1 MATADGL
8 ERGAIDLADCPGGLH
23 LQATLESGQSYCWNR
38 ADDRLY
44 EEPAGPSS
52 GDAWYHTVV
61 DGEVIRVR
69 QRDGVLEWESTT
81 DAVPA
86 IRELLRLDDDLPAI
100 RQAAPEDDVVQDSFD
115 RFAGLRLV
123 DDPAFRS
130 LISFICS
137 AQMRVERIHENQ
149 RLLARTFG
157 ESVTVGEV
165 TYHAF
170 PEPEALATTTE
181 ERLRELGLGYRAPYV
196 LETARM
202 VAEEEADPEALV
214 AGEDYETAREALTTF
229 VGVGDKVA
237 DCVLLFA
244 LDRLEAVPLDTWI
257 QTVIEEYYPECEK
270 GTYAET
276 SRAIRGRL
284 GGDVAG
290 YTQTYLFHH
299 LRTREV

>member
-1 MATADGL
+1 MATAEGL

-23 LQATLESGQSYCWNR
+23 LQATIESGQSYCWNR
-38 ADDRLY
+38 DDDRMY
-44 EEPAGPSS
+44 EEAAGPSS

-81 DAVPA
+81 DAVPT
-86 IRELLRLDDDLPAI
+86 IRELLRLEDDLPAI
-100 RQAAPEDDVVQDSFD
+100 RAAAPDDEVVEASFD

-149 RLLARTFG
+149 RRLARSFG
-157 ESVTVGEV
+157 QSVAVGEE

-170 PEPEALATTTE
+170 PEPEALANTTE
-181 ERLRELGLGYRAPYV
+181 DRLRELGLGYRAPYV

-202 VAEEEADPEALV
+202 VADGEADPEALV
-214 AGEDYETAREALTTF
+214 ADEDYEAAREALTTF

-257 QTVIEEYYPECEK
+257 RTAIEEHYPECAK
-270 GTYAET
+270 GKYVDT
-276 SRAIRGRL
+276 SRAIRERL

-299 LRTREV
+299 LRTREA

>member
-1 MATADGL
+1 MPTADGM
-8 ERGAIDLADCPGGLH
+8 ERGAIDLAGCPGGVH

-38 ADDRLY
+38 TDGRMY
-44 EEPAGPSS
+44 EDPAGPNSV
-52 GDAWYHTVV
+52 DAWYHTVV

-69 QRDGVLEWESTT
+69 QRDGALEWESTT
-81 DAVPA
+81 DAVPI

-100 RQAAPEDDVVQDSFD
+100 RESAPEDDVVEEAFD
-115 RFAGLRLV
+115 RFDGMRLV

-137 AQMRVERIHENQ
+137 AQMRVDRIHENQ
-149 RLLARTFG
+149 RRLARTFG
-157 ESVTVGEV
+157 DSVPAGEE
-165 TYHAF
+165 TYTAF
-170 PEPEALATTTE
+170 PTPEALANTSE

-202 VAEEEADPEALV
+202 VADGEVDPATLV
-214 AGEDYETAREALTTF
+214 AGKDYEAARDALTTF

-244 LDRLEAVPLDTWI
+244 LDRIEAVPLDTWI
-257 QTVIEEYYPECEK
+257 QTVIEEYYPDCAK
-270 GTYAET
+270 DTYAET
-276 SRAIRGRL
+276 SRAIRDRL
-284 GGDVAG
+284 GGDIAG